1 MLNGVRVLV
10 VEDERLVA
18 DHIAEVLEEADADV
32 VGPIS
37 TGTEARQLVRSG
49 VKIDVAV
56 LDLTLADGP
65 ATPLLEALTA
75 RKVPTIVYSGAALPD
90 AIRRRHP
97 DLVSLTKPAAPAR
110 LIAELRGV
118 IGQLVVRA
126 GAAPSH

>member
-18 DHIAEVLEEADADV
+18 EHIADVLEEAEAKV

-49 VKIDVAV
+49 AKIDVAV
-56 LDLTLADGP
+56 LDLNLADGS
-65 ATPLLEALTA
+65 AMPLLEALAA
-75 RKVPTIVYSGAALPD
+75 RSVPTLVYSGAALPD

-97 DLVSLTKPAAPAR
+97 DLVALTKPAAPAR
-110 LIAELRGV
+110 LIAELRRAT
-118 IGQLVVRA
+118 GQLILARA
-126 GAAPSH
+126 

>member
-18 DHIAEVLEEADADV
+18 EHIADVLEEAEAVV

-56 LDLTLADGP
+56 LDLNLADGS
-65 ATPLLEALTA
+65 AMPLLEALAA
-75 RKVPTIVYSGAALPD
+75 RRVPALIYSGAALPD
-90 AIRRRHP
+90 PIRRRHP
-97 DLVSLTKPAAPAR
+97 ELVALTKPAAPAR
-110 LIAELRGV
+110 LIAELRRAT
-118 IGQLVVRA
+118 GQLVLARA
-126 GAAPSH
+126 